1 MTPPPPSPAAPDRR
15 AIAAWCV
22 YDWANSAFPA
32 VITTFVFAT
41 YFTQAVAPD
50 PVTGTTLWGHALA
63 VAGFAIAALSPVLG
77 SIADHTGRQKLWLA
91 IFSAITAATIGAL
104 WFVTPSPDSIPLAL
118 IGIAVATI
126 GFEIATVFYNALLPS
141 VAPPAYIG
149 RVSGWAWGLGYVGGI
164 VCLALLLVLF
174 VQADRPLFGLDKST
188 AGHVRI
194 AGPFS
199 ALWYAVFIV
208 PLFLFVREPP
218 AERIPL
224 LAAAR
229 KGIGDLFRT
238 LATLKDHRPVA
249 WFLLANMVYTDGL
262 TTLFAFGG
270 VYAAGTF
277 GMKIDEV
284 IVFGIA
290 LNVTAG
296 AGAFAFAWIDDWIGA
311 RRTIAIGLAALIA
324 VGAGLLLVE
333 LEGVVLGARPPAR
346 RVLRPGAGGEPLARR
361 AHGAARAPR
370 PDVRPVRALGPRHGL
385 PRPGGP
391 RLGHASRRQPA
402 RRHGDD
408 PGVPGHGSG
417 AAAEG
422 AGAGWR
428 RQALGPSRPVRVG
441 KGLPFRC
448 LCGIIDPSVRTQL
461 SPIAPRCRI
470 GEPLSTVRVRAIR
483 ALNNER
489 PMLPVGTGDGL

>member
-1 MTPPPPSPAAPDRR
+1 VPRLEETQSLDRR
-15 AIAAWCV
+15 AVAAWCV

-63 VAGFAIAALSPVLG
+63 VAGFAIAILSPVLG
-77 SIADHTGRQKLWLA
+77 SIADYTGRQKLWLA
-91 IFSAITAATIGAL
+91 IFSAVTAATIGAL

-118 IGIAVATI
+118 VGIAVATI
-126 GFEIATVFYNALLPS
+126 GFEIATVFYNALLPG

-174 VQADRPLFGLDKST
+174 VQADRPLFGLDKDT
-188 AGHVRI
+188 AEHVRV

-199 ALWYAVFIV
+199 ALWYLAFIA
-208 PLFLFVREPP
+208 PLFLFVREP
-218 AERIPL
+218 AVQRIPL
-224 LAAAR
+224 AEAAR
-229 KGIGDLFRT
+229 KGVGDLLRT

-249 WFLLANMVYTDGL
+249 WFLLANMIYTDGL

-296 AGAFAFAWIDDWIGA
+296 IGAFAFAWIDDWIGA
-311 RRTIAIGLAALIA
+311 KRTIAIGLAALIA
-324 VGAGLLLVE
+324 VGAGLLLVDSKAWFWG
-333 LEGVVLGARPPAR
+333 LGLLLGAFFGPVQAASRSLAARMAPPEHRAQMFGLFALSG
-346 RVLRPGAGGEPLARR
+346 RVTAFLGPAVLAWATHLAANQRAGMATILVFLFVGLVLLLKVPEPGANVSAP
-361 AHGAARAPR
+361 AA
-370 PDVRPVRALGPRHGL
+370 
-385 PRPGGP
+385 
-391 RLGHASRRQPA
+391 
-402 RRHGDD
+402 
-408 PGVPGHGSG
+408 
-417 AAAEG
+417 
-422 AGAGWR
+422 
-428 RQALGPSRPVRVG
+428 
-441 KGLPFRC
+441 
-448 LCGIIDPSVRTQL
+448 
-461 SPIAPRCRI
+461 
-470 GEPLSTVRVRAIR
+470 
-483 ALNNER
+483 
-489 PMLPVGTGDGL
+489 

>member
-1 MTPPPPSPAAPDRR
+1 MGLGLVPHVGTPQTLDRR
-15 AIAAWCV
+15 AVAAWCL

-63 VAGFAIAALSPVLG
+63 VAGFAIAVLSPILG
-77 SIADHTGRQKLWLA
+77 SIADHTGRQKLWLGL
-91 IFSAITAATIGAL
+91 FSVITAATIGAL
-104 WFVTPSPDSIPLAL
+104 WFVEPLQSSIPLAL

-141 VAPPAYIG
+141 VAPPAWLG

-174 VQADRPLFGLDKST
+174 VQADQPLFGLDKST
-188 AGHVRI
+188 AEHVRV

-199 ALWYAVFIV
+199 ALWYLVFIV

-218 AERIPL
+218 AQRMPL
-224 LAAAR
+224 AAAAR
-229 KGIGDLFRT
+229 KGIGDLLRT

-249 WFLLANMVYTDGL
+249 WFLFANMIYTDGL

-277 GMKIDEV
+277 GMPLDEV

-296 AGAFAFAWIDDWIGA
+296 IGAFAFAWIDDWIGA
-311 RRTIAIGLAALIA
+311 RRTVAIGLASLIV

-333 LEGVVLGARPPAR
+333 SKQWFWGLGLLLGAFFGPVQAASRS
-346 RVLRPGAGGEPLARR
+346 L
-361 AHGAARAPR
+361 AARMAP
-370 PDVRPVRALGPRHGL
+370 PEHRAQMFGLFALSGRVTAFLGPAVLAWATHAAGNQRAGMATILVFLFVGL
-385 PRPGGP
+385 LCLLKVPEPG
-391 RLGHASRRQPA
+391 R
-402 RRHGDD
+402 
-408 PGVPGHGSG
+408 
-417 AAAEG
+417 
-422 AGAGWR
+422 
-428 RQALGPSRPVRVG
+428 
-441 KGLPFRC
+441 
-448 LCGIIDPSVRTQL
+448 
-461 SPIAPRCRI
+461 
-470 GEPLSTVRVRAIR
+470 
-483 ALNNER
+483 
-489 PMLPVGTGDGL
+489 

>member
-1 MTPPPPSPAAPDRR
+1 MTPTPVLPAALDRR

-50 PVTGTTLWGHALA
+50 PVTGTTMWGHALA
-63 VAGFAIAALSPVLG
+63 GAGFVIAVLSPVLG
-77 SIADHTGRQKLWLA
+77 SIADYTGRQKLWLA
-91 IFSAITAATIGAL
+91 IFTALTAVAIAAL
-104 WFVTPSPDSIPLAL
+104 WFVEPSPDSIPLAL
-118 IGIAVATI
+118 VGIAVATI

-164 VCLALLLVLF
+164 VCLALILVLF
-174 VQADRPLFGLDKST
+174 VQADRPLFGLDKAT
-188 AGHVRI
+188 AEHVRV

-199 ALWYAVFIV
+199 ALWYAAFIL
-208 PLFLFVREPP
+208 PLFLFVREPQ
-218 AERIPL
+218 AERMPL
-224 LAAAR
+224 FAAAR
-229 KGIGDLFRT
+229 KGLVDLAGT
-238 LATLKDHRPVA
+238 LATLKDHGPVA

-296 AGAFAFAWIDDWIGA
+296 IGAFAFAWIDDWIGA
-311 RRTIAIGLAALIA
+311 RRTISIGLAALIL

-333 LEGVVLGARPPAR
+333 SKTWFWGLGLLLGAFFGPVQAASRSLAARMAPPQHRAQMFGLFALSGR
-346 RVLRPGAGGEPLARR
+346 ITTFLGPAVLAWATYAAGNQRAGMATILVFLSVGLALLLKVPEPP
-361 AHGAARAPR
+361 HGAAA
-370 PDVRPVRALGPRHGL
+370 
-385 PRPGGP
+385 
-391 RLGHASRRQPA
+391 A
-402 RRHGDD
+402 R
-408 PGVPGHGSG
+408 
-417 AAAEG
+417 
-422 AGAGWR
+422 
-428 RQALGPSRPVRVG
+428 
-441 KGLPFRC
+441 
-448 LCGIIDPSVRTQL
+448 
-461 SPIAPRCRI
+461 
-470 GEPLSTVRVRAIR
+470 
-483 ALNNER
+483 
-489 PMLPVGTGDGL
+489 